1 MSALVAGGGLQDG
14 AGGRRQHRP
23 RRTAQGP
30 AVYTPTN
37 VLSTV
42 YRALGIDPAQ
52 TFLNGSGRPV
62 YILDEREP
70 VKELI

>member
-1 MSALVAGGGLQDG
+1 MGQMVGSSTERGE
-14 AGGRRQHRP
+14 RP
-23 RRTAQGP
+23 RDRRYSP
-30 AVYTPTN
+30 SN

-42 YRALGIDPAQ
+42 YRVLGIDPAQ

-62 YILDEREP
+62 YLLDEREP